1 MGKRNSLENS
11 FFFLNSLFLKIVME
25 YCGAGSVSDILKLR
39 GKTVNKKKHIEFI
52 LYFFDLVKRTRNSCY
67 IKIYT

>member
-11 FFFLNSLFLKIVME
+11 LLFKFSFLKIVME

-39 GKTVNKKKHIEFI
+39 GKTVNQKKQISNLF
-52 LYFFDLVKRTRNSCY
+52 Y
-67 IKIYT
+67 IYSI